1 MTDKKILG
9 DYSIIKSIGQGA
21 LGVVYLA
28 EHRFMKKQFALKV
41 LPEEL
46 SNERAFV
53 QRFEE
58 EVGFLGGLEH
68 QNIVKVHNIS
78 FSQGVHFL
86 VTDCIVDE
94 NGETTNLAQY
104 LRAHK
109 KQLRE
114 EELYNILVQ
123 VAEALDYAHSK
134 KGGGVGMAHRGLKLN
149 NILISKGKAG
159 PNIHLSDFG
168 LSRIIGPGAVLAR
181 SYKVLA
187 EALGIASIG
196 GVAQEGYPVPPID
209 NKKLMPLHASFLQ
222 NYFFLAPE
230 QKRLEECKSGDA
242 KADIYAFGVLAYY
255 LLVEK
260 YPEGYFEM
268 PSALLPNTQFDWDEI
283 ICQCL
288 QSDPEKRPTE
298 LLPLLESCKQPSK
311 GKKVLSK
318 EIEEELPVIKNES
331 FAPAPF
337 AVSEMPFIIPEEKI
351 IAIDTAEPEEV
362 SKDHDESPKIQAL
375 RPVINVAQLE
385 RPQTDLDPG
394 IVFQID
400 TTVKQYSPE
409 KKEIKNVQPL
419 LTEMVV
425 IPGGVFSRGSVGGN
439 RDEMPRHRVTVQS
452 FAIDIH
458 PITNEQFVRFL
469 DAMGGEK
476 DNNHHD
482 IIRLRDSR
490 IKRSG
495 GKVQIEFGY
504 TKHPVVGVTWYGAIA
519 YAKWIGKRLPTEAEW
534 EIAAYGGISNNLFP
548 TGDDIEKNQ
557 ANFFSADTTVV
568 MSYAPNG
575 YGLYDMAGNV
585 YEWCHDW
592 YGYNYYE
599 VSVQEPENP
608 KGPLQGVYRVLR
620 GGCWKSLK
628 EDLRCSRR
636 HRNNPGTVNG
646 TYGFR
651 CATDVQ

>member
-1 MTDKKILG
+1 MADTKILG

-21 LGVVYLA
+21 LGIVYLA
-28 EHRFMKKQFALKV
+28 EHRFMKRQFALKV

-58 EVGFLGGLEH
+58 EVGFLVGLDH
-68 QNIVKVHNIS
+68 PNIVKVHNIS
-78 FSQGVHFL
+78 FSQGQHFL

-104 LRAHK
+104 LRSHK
-109 KQLRE
+109 KQMKE
-114 EELYNILVQ
+114 EELYQILKQ
-123 VAEALDYAHSK
+123 VAEALDYAHSR
-134 KGGGVGMAHRGLKLN
+134 KGGAICMAHRGLKLN

-159 PNIHLSDFG
+159 PSIHLSDFG

-181 SYKVLA
+181 SYKVLS

-196 GVAQEGYPVPPID
+196 GVAQEGYPVPPVD
-209 NKKLMPLHASFLQ
+209 NKKLLPLHSSFLQ

-230 QKRLEECKSGDA
+230 QKCLEECKTGDA
-242 KADIYAFGVLAYY
+242 KADVYAFGVLAYY
-255 LLVEK
+255 LLCEK
-260 YPEGYFEM
+260 YPEGYFEL
-268 PSALLPNTQFDWDEI
+268 PSSILPNSQYDWDAVV
-283 ICQCL
+283 CQCL
-288 QSDPEKRPTE
+288 HPDPEKRPDE
-298 LLPLLESCKQPSK
+298 LLPLLDACSMP
-311 GKKVLSK
+311 KKEKRRREEIEPPHEHITPIEKPK
-318 EIEEELPVIKNES
+318 EILEN
-331 FAPAPF
+331 
-337 AVSEMPFIIPEEKI
+337 KI
-351 IAIDTAEPEEV
+351 IAIETVASDN
-362 SKDHDESPKIQAL
+362 DEGLKSQGP
-375 RPVINVAQLE
+375 RPVINVTQLE
-385 RPQTDLDPG
+385 RPETDLDPG
-394 IVFQID
+394 VIFQID
-400 TTVKQYSPE
+400 STVKQYSPE

-419 LTEMVV
+419 LTDMVIV
-425 IPGGVFSRGSVGGN
+425 PGGIFSRGSIGGN
-439 RDEMPRHRVTVQS
+439 RDEVPRHQVTLQS

-458 PITNEQFVRFL
+458 PITNEQFARFL
-469 DAMGGEK
+469 EAMGGEK

-495 GKVQIEFGY
+495 GKVHIEFGY

-534 EIAAYGGISNNLFP
+534 EIAAYGGLTNNLFP
-548 TGDDIEKNQ
+548 SGDDIEKTQ
-557 ANFFSADTTVV
+557 ANFFSSDTTPV

-599 VSVQEPENP
+599 VSIQEPENP

-651 CATDVQ
+651 CTTDVQ